1 MREATRRID
10 AIAPVRARS
19 SIYETAF
26 VGDSSD
32 SSNTTSEAASQAAFL
47 NAAVLVAWSSTPYA
61 LLEALHGIEQDLGRS
76 RDPRTYVRNGPRS
89 IDLDILVFGDI
100 AVDDP
105 PRLVIP
111 HPRLAERAFAIAPL
125 LDVMPAAPYAIPAG
139 TTERDVRRI
148 SEYL

>member
-26 VGDSSD
+26 VGDPGD
-32 SSNTTSEAASQAAFL
+32 SGDGASQAAFL
-47 NAAVLVAWSSTPYA
+47 NAAVLVDWRSTPHA
-61 LLEALHGIEQDLGRS
+61 LLEALHEIERELGRS
-76 RDPRTYVRNGPRS
+76 RDPHTYVRNGPRT
-89 IDLDILVFGDI
+89 IDLDILLFGDI
-100 AVDDP
+100 TVEDP

-125 LDVMPAAPYAIPAG
+125 LDVMPGARYAMPRG
-139 TTERDVRRI
+139 TSERDVRRI